1 MPDTGSDGALSLTPV
16 PGLGFSG
23 AAALDA
29 NGQFAGIAQLRPIQL
44 AGPAAAT
51 AAPQAIL
58 VPADVVRGFLK
69 SNGVAADGTAKD
81 VKAAMVRVIC
91 VRK

>member
-1 MPDTGSDGALSLTPV
+1 MRLLRV
-16 PGLGFSG
+16 L
-23 AAALDA
+23 AAAL
-29 NGQFAGIAQLRPIQL
+29 GGGVLLLPGAGAST
-44 AGPAAAT
+44 AAAT
-51 AAPQAIL
+51 AAPQAML